1 MRIPMAIVAV
11 AALGLAL
18 QLVVPPPRLPAL
30 LALVTATCLALL
42 LAPAAP
48 GRAAADW
55 EVVRSLNTGTRPL
68 DVAVSTDGRSVFVL
82 TEDGMLSVYT
92 PDGALTEKFQ
102 LAKDAERIAVAP
114 DGERVYVTARQG
126 KRVDVVQ
133 IDFVREI
140 NLAGAPS
147 KGPANAPVTIAV
159 FSDFQ

>member
-1 MRIPMAIVAV
+1 MRIPMAIVV
-11 AALGLAL
+11 AAALDLAIL
-18 QLVVPPPRLPAL
+18 LVAPPP
-30 LALVTATCLALL
+30 
-42 LAPAAP
+42 
-48 GRAAADW
+48 GNAAAEW

-68 DVAVSTDGRSVFVL
+68 DVAVSMDGRSVFVL
-82 TEDGMLSVYT
+82 TEDGVLSVYT

-102 LAKDAERIAVAP
+102 LSKDAERIAVAP

>member
-18 QLVVPPPRLPAL
+18 QLVVPPP
-30 LALVTATCLALL
+30 
-42 LAPAAP
+42 
-48 GRAAADW
+48 GNAAADL
-55 EVVRSLNTGTRPL
+55 EVVRSLNTGARPL
-68 DVAVSTDGRSVFVL
+68 DVAVSMDGRSVFVL

>member
-1 MRIPMAIVAV
+1 M
-11 AALGLAL
+11 
-18 QLVVPPPRLPAL
+18 RLPAP
-30 LALVTATCLALL
+30 LVTVTAMCLALL

-68 DVAVSTDGRSVFVL
+68 DVAVSMDGRSVFVL
-82 TEDGMLSVYT
+82 TEDGVLSVYT

-102 LAKDAERIAVAP
+102 LAKDAERIAIAP
-114 DGERVYVTARQG
+114 DGERVYVTSRQG

-133 IDFVREI
+133 IDFVRDI
-140 NLAGAPS
+140 VLTGSPA
-147 KGPANAPVTIAV
+147 KGPEQTRVTIAV